1 MVPKTQKSEL
11 GQESDSPRE
20 NPNTDTV
27 IRYRNEYLGP
37 VWCEELKELSS
48 EQKDIAWMAKEKKFS
63 EMHGLILQWTEM
75 RYKCG
80 ANFKEQEDDLP
91 LCP

>member
-48 EQKDIAWMAKEKKFS
+48 EQKDIA
-63 EMHGLILQWTEM
+63 
-75 RYKCG
+75 
-80 ANFKEQEDDLP
+80 
-91 LCP
+91 